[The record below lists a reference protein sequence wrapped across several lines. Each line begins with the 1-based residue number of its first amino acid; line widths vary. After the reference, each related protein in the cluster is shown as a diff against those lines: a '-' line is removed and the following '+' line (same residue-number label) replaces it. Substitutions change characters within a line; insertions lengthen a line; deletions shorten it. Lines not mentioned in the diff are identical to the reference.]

1 MLFLN
6 QLVHRAVLS

>member
-6 QLVHRAVLS
+6 QL